1 MKVWNYKSPGDISL
15 EERKAEDVAADCVKL
30 KILAFGASVLD
41 ALHYKGEALCHYP
54 IVPCR
59 QCVGFVSEAGSE
71 VTNSKRGDRVV
82 VYPTSPCG
90 VCSACQEG
98 RPNEC
103 DNLSFFGTDADGF
116 ARDFATVRASSL
128 YTLPDK
134 VDTFDALF
142 IEHIATAI
150 HTCSKMQLQKGEHI
164 VIVGATIIGLI
175 LAQVAMYNQAIPILL
190 DYREDKLELAA
201 SLGVALTVNTSES
214 DAGKKIFAITGG
226 HMAET
231 VAYMLA
237 SDMPVKNLSD
247 FAARSSRIAFVGNC
261 VKDADINLRPFILK
275 NAKLISVGS
284 SGKNFPAAINMLVNK
299 SVTVSPLIS
308 HTVAFDEFGETLKDL
323 AENGEK
329 YNKLIVK
336 L

>member
-1 MKVWNYKSPGDISL
+1 MKVWNFKSVGDISL
-15 EERKAEDVAADCVKL
+15 EERKAEDVADDSVKL
-30 KILAFGASVLD
+30 KILTFGASLLD
-41 ALHYKGEALCHYP
+41 ALHYKGEALCRYP

-59 QCVGFVSEAGSE
+59 QCVGFVSEVGSA
-71 VTNSKRGDRVV
+71 VNNIQRGDRAV
-82 VYPTSPCG
+82 VYPTAPCG
-90 VCSACQEG
+90 TCSACQDG

-116 ARDFATVRASSL
+116 ARDFATVKASSL

-134 VDTFDALF
+134 VETDDALF

-150 HTCSKMQLQKGEHI
+150 HACSKLQLQKGEHI
-164 VIVGATIIGLI
+164 VIVGATVIGLI

-190 DYREDKLELAA
+190 DYREDKLELAS
-201 SLGVALTVNTSES
+201 SLGIALTVNTSES

-237 SDMPVKNLSD
+237 SNMPVKNLADYASR
-247 FAARSSRIAFVGNC
+247 AARIAFVGNC

-275 NAKLISVGS
+275 NMRIIAVGN

-299 SVTVSPLIS
+299 SVTVSQLVS
-308 HTVAFDEFGETLKDL
+308 HTAEFKDFGDAL
-323 AENGEK
+323 QDLSENGEK